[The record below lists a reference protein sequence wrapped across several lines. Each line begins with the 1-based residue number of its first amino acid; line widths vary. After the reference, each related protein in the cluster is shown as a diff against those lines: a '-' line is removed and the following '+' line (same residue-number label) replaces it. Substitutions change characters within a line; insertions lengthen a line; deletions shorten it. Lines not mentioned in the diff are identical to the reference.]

1 MHLSLFWKWW
11 MNDLML
17 FACIYMWKADFSWG
31 RQKQMGTASKP
42 RRNKMGGVNGKS
54 KDSLPLQASITKC
67 QLRTMSPSV
76 LARKYSWQV
85 MPLACHATFMVA
97 RSLYKSKDYST
108 QKTYTAII
116 EILIGIS
123 LSECSYLLVGL
134 PLPHSFIPKNV
145 RYCHRT
151 TSWRRKKTNT
161 LIFLSLFYFR
171 K

>member
-1 MHLSLFWKWW
+1 MTFCYSPVFICGKLISLEAGRNRWGQPQSREGIRWEVW
-11 MNDLML
+11 MGN
-17 FACIYMWKADFSWG
+17 
-31 RQKQMGTASKP
+31 QK
-42 RRNKMGGVNGKS
+42 
-54 KDSLPLQASITKC
+54 SLPLQASITKC
-67 QLRTMSPSV
+67 QLRTRSLSV

-85 MPLACHATFMVA
+85 MPLACHATFIVA

-116 EILIGIS
+116 EILIGGF

-161 LIFLSLFYFR
+161 LIFLSIFYFS

>member
-1 MHLSLFWKWW
+1 MVDEWPNVIRLYLSVKSGFLLKLAETDRDSLKAQEGIRWEVW
-11 MNDLML
+11 MGN
-17 FACIYMWKADFSWG
+17 
-31 RQKQMGTASKP
+31 QK
-42 RRNKMGGVNGKS
+42 
-54 KDSLPLQASITKC
+54 SLPLQASTTKC
-67 QLRTMSPSV
+67 QLRTRSLSV

-85 MPLACHATFMVA
+85 IPLACHATFIVA
-97 RSLYKSKDYST
+97 RSLYKSEDYST

-116 EILIGIS
+116 EIMIGGF